1 MFSVLLPHSKRVID
15 LPVITFKDVIDLA
28 RLQYAEDNIG
38 LINYIERV
46 FNIASLNCVDKLYV
60 ILKARELFF
69 DEEIVLS
76 SKTGNVSI
84 PVYTLTQ
91 ALESID
97 DFTHTI
103 SIDNIKICLDVPHVL
118 FNTNTALTDMQS
130 IIKTINVDEMSI
142 NFSQLDR
149 DSQDRILTTLPS
161 SVFTEIKKYLTSNT
175 VTVTLFKGS
184 SSLPDPIKI
193 NLFTSDVFSFIR
205 YVLSEYTVDN
215 CREIIYHIS
224 KRVDSTMLLNSTMQ
238 DIKFYLKEYTA
249 ENKAGNTSNTM
260 PL

>member
-1 MFSVLLPHSKRVID
+1 MFSVVLPHSKRVVS
-15 LPVITFKDVIDLA
+15 LPVITFKHVIDLA
-28 RLQYAEDNIG
+28 RLQYAEDTVG
-38 LINYIERV
+38 LINYIERE
-46 FNIASLNCVDKLYV
+46 FNIASLNCVDKLYI

-84 PVYTLTQ
+84 PVYTLIE

-97 DFTHTI
+97 DFTHTV
-103 SIDNIKICLDVPHVL
+103 SVDNIKICLDIPHVL
-118 FNTNTALTDMQS
+118 FNSNTVLTDIQS
-130 IIKTINVDEMSI
+130 IIKTIDVDEMSI
-142 NFSQLDR
+142 NFSQLDQ
-149 DSQDRILTTLPS
+149 DSQDKILTTLPS
-161 SVFTEIKKYLTSNT
+161 SVFAEIKKYLTSNT
-175 VTVTLFKGS
+175 MAVTLFKGS

-193 NLFTSDVFSFIR
+193 NLFTNDVFNFIK

-224 KRVDSTMLLNSTMQ
+224 RRVDSTMLMNSTML

-249 ENKAGNTSNTM
+249 ENKAGDAGNTM